1 MLVRRRFSQSKT
13 HLRVIVVTGRS
24 CVLPIAFGA
33 LITAPATLDLLILTH
48 CTSRRTE
55 RSRGYLD

>member
-33 LITAPATLDLLILTH
+33 LITAPATLDPFDPSTLH
-48 CTSRRTE
+48 VAA
-55 RSRGYLD
+55 D